1 MVSVLARLR
10 PAEADHRWPA
20 PTGEMPLLEHLAE
33 LRGRILKS
41 VVAVAVGGVACW
53 FLYPAIFDVLLGPY
67 CGLQG
72 ASVDDC
78 RLLQTEPLEA
88 FSIRLKI
95 AGYGGIAL
103 AMPVLLWQVWRFVTP
118 GLRAD
123 EKRWAYPFVGSAL
136 VLFALGAGLAYYTLT
151 PALEFLVEVGGP
163 DLQQQF
169 RPAPYF
175 ELITYMMLA
184 FGVGF
189 EFPIVLVFLQ
199 LAGILSADALRR
211 ARRFAVVGIVVLVA
225 VITPS
230 GDPYT
235 LGILSIPMYLFYEA
249 SIVVGLLLTRGR
261 RADEA
266 RTGVQA

>member
-1 MVSVLARLR
+1 MRE
-10 PAEADHRWPA
+10 PADEGR
-20 PTGEMPLLEHLAE
+20 MSMLEHLAE
-33 LRGRILKS
+33 LRSRIIKS
-41 VVAVAVGGVACW
+41 AIAIAVGAAVAW
-53 FLYPAIFDVLLGPY
+53 FFYPQIFDLLVDPY
-67 CGLQG
+67 CDLQG
-72 ASVDDC
+72 VSVDDC
-78 RLLQTEPLEA
+78 RLLQTEPLEG

-118 GLRAD
+118 GLYSH
-123 EKRWAYPFVGSAL
+123 EKKWAYPFVISAL
-136 VLFALGAGLAYYTLT
+136 VLFVMGAGLAFYSLNQ
-151 PALEFLVEVGGP
+151 ALDFLVSVGGSG
-163 DLQQQF
+163 LEQQF

-199 LAGILSADALRR
+199 LAGILEAQTLRNV
-211 ARRFAVVGIVVLVA
+211 RRYAVVGIVALVA

-249 SIVVGLLLTRGR
+249 SIVIGLLLTRKRR
-261 RADEA
+261 RAEA
-266 RTGVQA
+266 AAG

>member
-1 MVSVLARLR
+1 MVTALARFRAPEGGRLQQP
-10 PAEADHRWPA
+10 PA
-20 PTGEMPLLEHLAE
+20 GEMPLLDHLAE
-33 LRGRILKS
+33 LRNRILKS
-41 VVAVAVGGVACW
+41 AAAVALGAVACW
-53 FLYPAIFDVLLGPY
+53 FLYPGIFDVLVDPY
-67 CGLQG
+67 CNLQG
-72 ASVDDC
+72 TSVDDC

-95 AGYGGIAL
+95 AGYGGVAL

-118 GLRAD
+118 GLHAN
-123 EKRWAYPFVGSAL
+123 EKRWAYPFVASAL
-136 VLFALGAGLAYYTLT
+136 VLFCLGAGLAFHTLT
-151 PALEFLVEVGGP
+151 PALEFLVDVGGP

-199 LAGILSADALRR
+199 LAGLLTADALRR
-211 ARRFAVVGIVVLVA
+211 ARRFAVVGIVALVA

-235 LGILSIPMYLFYEA
+235 LGILSIPMYVFYEA
-249 SIVVGLLLTRGR
+249 SIVIGLLLTRRQR
-261 RADEA
+261 RDA
-266 RTGVQA
+266 TSSG

>member
-1 MVSVLARLR
+1 VSDDA
-10 PAEADHRWPA
+10 AEGR
-20 PTGEMPLLEHLAE
+20 MSMLEHLYE
-33 LRGRILKS
+33 LRDRIIKS
-41 VVAVAVGGVACW
+41 AIAIAIGAVAAW
-53 FLYPAIFDVLLGPY
+53 FLYPQIFDILLDPY
-67 CGLQG
+67 CDLQG

-78 RLLQTEPLEA
+78 LLLQTEPLEG
-88 FSIRLKI
+88 FSVRLKI

-118 GLRAD
+118 GLYSH
-123 EKRWAYPFVGSAL
+123 EKKWAYPFVFAGMAL
-136 VLFALGAGLAYYTLT
+136 FLLGAGLAFYSLT
-151 PALEFLVEVGGP
+151 PALEFLISVGGEG
-163 DLQQQF
+163 LNQEF

-189 EFPIVLVFLQ
+189 EFPIVLIFLQ
-199 LAGILSADALRR
+199 LAGIVEATTLRTY
-211 ARRFAVVGIVVLVA
+211 RRHAILGIVVLVA

-249 SIVVGLLLTRGR
+249 SILIGMLLTRKR
-261 RADEA
+261 RREDA
-266 RTGVQA
+266 TLSS

>member
-1 MVSVLARLR
+1 MDGVRE
-10 PAEADHRWPA
+10 PADEGR
-20 PTGEMPLLEHLAE
+20 MSMLEHLAE
-33 LRGRILKS
+33 LRSRIIKS
-41 VVAVAVGGVACW
+41 AIAIAVGAAVAW
-53 FLYPAIFDVLLGPY
+53 FFYPQIFDLLVDPY
-67 CGLQG
+67 CDLQG
-72 ASVDDC
+72 VSVDDC
-78 RLLQTEPLEA
+78 RLLQTEPLEG

-118 GLRAD
+118 GLYSH
-123 EKRWAYPFVGSAL
+123 EKKWAYPFVISAL
-136 VLFALGAGLAYYTLT
+136 VLFVMGAGLAFYSLNQ
-151 PALEFLVEVGGP
+151 ALDFLVSVGGSG
-163 DLQQQF
+163 LEQQF

-199 LAGILSADALRR
+199 LAGILEAQTLRNV
-211 ARRFAVVGIVVLVA
+211 RRYAVVGIVALVA

-249 SIVVGLLLTRGR
+249 SIVIGLLLTRKRR
-261 RADEA
+261 RAEA
-266 RTGVQA
+266 AAG

>member
-1 MVSVLARLR
+1 MSDDT
-10 PAEADHRWPA
+10 AEGR
-20 PTGEMPLLEHLAE
+20 MSMLEHLYE
-33 LRGRILKS
+33 LRDRIIKS
-41 VVAVAVGGVACW
+41 AIAIAIGAVVAW
-53 FLYPAIFDVLLGPY
+53 FLYPQIFDILLDPY
-67 CGLQG
+67 CDLQG

-78 RLLQTEPLEA
+78 LLLQTEPLEG
-88 FSIRLKI
+88 FSVRLKI

-118 GLRAD
+118 GLYSH
-123 EKRWAYPFVGSAL
+123 EKKWAYPFVFAGMAL
-136 VLFALGAGLAYYTLT
+136 FLLGAGLAFYSLT
-151 PALEFLVEVGGP
+151 PALEFLVNVGGEG
-163 DLQQQF
+163 LNQEF

-189 EFPIVLVFLQ
+189 EFPIVLIFLQ
-199 LAGILSADALRR
+199 LAGILEAKTLR
-211 ARRFAVVGIVVLVA
+211 AYRRYAIVGIVVLVA

-249 SIVVGLLLTRGR
+249 SILIGMLLTRKR
-261 RADEA
+261 RREDA
-266 RTGVQA
+266 TLSS

>member
-1 MVSVLARLR
+1 MVAVGARRLRRGRRPAAPAELSVLDHLTGLR
-10 PAEADHRWPA
+10 D
-20 PTGEMPLLEHLAE
+20 
-33 LRGRILKS
+33 RIVKAA
-41 VVAVAVGGVACW
+41 VAVALGTIVCW
-53 FLYPAIFDVLLGPY
+53 FLYPTIFDVLVDPY
-67 CGLQG
+67 CNLQG

-95 AGYGGIAL
+95 AGYGGVAL
-103 AMPVLLWQVWRFVTP
+103 AMPVLLWQIWRFVVP
-118 GLRAD
+118 GLHAN

-136 VLFALGAGLAYYTLT
+136 VLFVLGAALAFHTLT
-151 PALEFLVEVGGP
+151 PALEFLTEVGGEGV
-163 DLQQQF
+163 QQQF

-199 LAGILSADALRR
+199 LAGVVTAAGLRA
-211 ARRFAVVGIVVLVA
+211 ARRYAVVGIVAVVA

-249 SIVVGLLLTRGR
+249 SILVGMLLTRR
-261 RADEA
+261 SDDR
-266 RTGVQA
+266 

>member
-1 MVSVLARLR
+1 MSDDA
-10 PAEADHRWPA
+10 AEGR
-20 PTGEMPLLEHLAE
+20 MSMLEHLYE
-33 LRGRILKS
+33 LRDRIIKS
-41 VVAVAVGGVACW
+41 AIAIAVGAVVAW
-53 FLYPAIFDVLLGPY
+53 FLYPQIFEILLDPY
-67 CGLQG
+67 CDLQG

-78 RLLQTEPLEA
+78 LLLQTEPLEG
-88 FSIRLKI
+88 FSVRLKI

-118 GLRAD
+118 GLYSH
-123 EKRWAYPFVGSAL
+123 EKKWAYPFVFAGMAL
-136 VLFALGAGLAYYTLT
+136 FLLGAGLAFYSLT
-151 PALEFLVEVGGP
+151 PALEFLISVGGEG
-163 DLQQQF
+163 LNQEF

-189 EFPIVLVFLQ
+189 EFPIVLIFLQ
-199 LAGILSADALRR
+199 LAGIVEATTLRTY
-211 ARRFAVVGIVVLVA
+211 RRHAILGIVVLVA

-249 SIVVGLLLTRGR
+249 SILIGMLLTRKR
-261 RADEA
+261 RREDA
-266 RTGVQA
+266 TLSS

>member
-1 MVSVLARLR
+1 M
-10 PAEADHRWPA
+10 
-20 PTGEMPLLEHLAE
+20 
-33 LRGRILKS
+33 
-41 VVAVAVGGVACW
+41 VAVGRRRASGGRVAETPTPAELSVLDHLSELRDRIVKSAAAVALGALVCW
-53 FLYPAIFDVLLGPY
+53 FLYPAIFDVLVDPY
-67 CGLQG
+67 CDLQG

-95 AGYGGIAL
+95 AGYGGVAL
-103 AMPVLLWQVWRFVTP
+103 AMPVLLWQVWRFIVP
-118 GLRAD
+118 GLHSN

-136 VLFALGAGLAYYTLT
+136 VLFVLGAGLAFHSLT
-151 PALEFLVEVGGP
+151 PALEFLTEVGGEG
-163 DLQQQF
+163 LQQQF

-199 LAGILSADALRR
+199 LAGVVTASSLRS
-211 ARRFAVVGIVVLVA
+211 ARRYAVVGIVVLVA

-235 LGILSIPMYLFYEA
+235 LAILSIPMYLFYEA
-249 SIVVGLLLTRGR
+249 SILIGMLLTRR
-261 RADEA
+261 SDDR
-266 RTGVQA
+266 

>member
-1 MVSVLARLR
+1 MSDDA
-10 PAEADHRWPA
+10 AEGR
-20 PTGEMPLLEHLAE
+20 MSMLEHLYE
-33 LRGRILKS
+33 LRDRIIKS
-41 VVAVAVGGVACW
+41 AIAIAVGAVVAW
-53 FLYPAIFDVLLGPY
+53 FLYPQIFEILLDPY
-67 CGLQG
+67 CDLQG

-78 RLLQTEPLEA
+78 LLLQTEPLEG
-88 FSIRLKI
+88 FSVRLKI

-118 GLRAD
+118 GLYSH
-123 EKRWAYPFVGSAL
+123 EKKWAYPFVFAGMAL
-136 VLFALGAGLAYYTLT
+136 FLLGAGLAFYSLT
-151 PALEFLVEVGGP
+151 PALEFLVNVGGEG
-163 DLQQQF
+163 LNQEF

-189 EFPIVLVFLQ
+189 EFPIVLIFLQ
-199 LAGILSADALRR
+199 LAGIVEATTLRTY
-211 ARRFAVVGIVVLVA
+211 RRHAILGIVVLVA

-249 SIVVGLLLTRGR
+249 SILIGMLLTRKR
-261 RADEA
+261 RQEDA
-266 RTGVQA
+266 TLSS

>member
-1 MVSVLARLR
+1 MSDDA
-10 PAEADHRWPA
+10 AEGR
-20 PTGEMPLLEHLAE
+20 MSMLEHLYE
-33 LRGRILKS
+33 LRDRIIKS
-41 VVAVAVGGVACW
+41 AIAIAIGAVAAW
-53 FLYPAIFDVLLGPY
+53 FLYPQIFDILLDPY
-67 CGLQG
+67 CDLQG

-78 RLLQTEPLEA
+78 LLLQTEPLEG
-88 FSIRLKI
+88 FSVRLKI

-118 GLRAD
+118 GLYSH
-123 EKRWAYPFVGSAL
+123 EKKWAYPFVFAGMAL
-136 VLFALGAGLAYYTLT
+136 FLLGAGLAFYSLT
-151 PALEFLVEVGGP
+151 PALEFLISVGGEG
-163 DLQQQF
+163 LNQEF

-189 EFPIVLVFLQ
+189 EFPIVLIFLQ
-199 LAGILSADALRR
+199 LAGIVEATTLRTY
-211 ARRFAVVGIVVLVA
+211 RRHAILGIVVLVA

-249 SIVVGLLLTRGR
+249 SILIGMLLTRKR
-261 RADEA
+261 RREDA
-266 RTGVQA
+266 TLSS